1 MKISIITVSYNSEKT
16 ISKTIE
22 SVYKQ
27 NYQDFEYII
36 IDGQSN
42 DKTLDIIKQYKT
54 IFKEKMIWV
63 SEKDKG
69 IYDAMNKGL
78 KMASGEVVGLLNSDD
93 FYTSRDILSTIY
105 EIFSKEK
112 NIDAIYGDVH
122 YIDTNKSKRIIRYYS
137 SKFFK
142 RSLMRLGFMPAHPSF
157 YIRKECLNK
166 IGFYDISYKIA
177 ADFEFLLRAI
187 YIHKIKTK
195 YIKKDFVTMTIGGV
209 STSGLISH
217 KQIMQEHIKAL
228 RSNHI
233 YSNYFLLSLRYLYKI
248 YEMILFTLTKILTK
262 NINAK

>member
-105 EIFSKEK
+105 ENFSKEK

-142 RSLMRLGFMPAHPSF
+142 RSLMRLGFTF
-157 YIRKECLNK
+157 VQQQRK
-166 IGFYDISYKIA
+166 
-177 ADFEFLLRAI
+177 R
-187 YIHKIKTK
+187 
-195 YIKKDFVTMTIGGV
+195 
-209 STSGLISH
+209 
-217 KQIMQEHIKAL
+217 
-228 RSNHI
+228 
-233 YSNYFLLSLRYLYKI
+233 
-248 YEMILFTLTKILTK
+248 
-262 NINAK
+262 

>member
-105 EIFSKEK
+105 ENFSKEK

-142 RSLMRLGFMPAHPSF
+142 RSLCTLDL
-157 YIRKECLNK
+157 CLP
-166 IGFYDISYKIA
+166 I
-177 ADFEFLLRAI
+177 
-187 YIHKIKTK
+187 
-195 YIKKDFVTMTIGGV
+195 
-209 STSGLISH
+209 LIF
-217 KQIMQEHIKAL
+217 I
-228 RSNHI
+228 
-233 YSNYFLLSLRYLYKI
+233 
-248 YEMILFTLTKILTK
+248 
-262 NINAK
+262 

>member
-105 EIFSKEK
+105 ENFSKEK

-166 IGFYDISYKIA
+166 IGF
-177 ADFEFLLRAI
+177 
-187 YIHKIKTK
+187 
-195 YIKKDFVTMTIGGV
+195 
-209 STSGLISH
+209 
-217 KQIMQEHIKAL
+217 
-228 RSNHI
+228 
-233 YSNYFLLSLRYLYKI
+233 
-248 YEMILFTLTKILTK
+248 
-262 NINAK
+262 

>member
-78 KMASGEVVGLLNSDD
+78 KNGKWRSCRA
-93 FYTSRDILSTIY
+93 
-105 EIFSKEK
+105 
-112 NIDAIYGDVH
+112 
-122 YIDTNKSKRIIRYYS
+122 
-137 SKFFK
+137 SKF
-142 RSLMRLGFMPAHPSF
+142 R
-157 YIRKECLNK
+157 
-166 IGFYDISYKIA
+166 
-177 ADFEFLLRAI
+177 
-187 YIHKIKTK
+187 
-195 YIKKDFVTMTIGGV
+195 
-209 STSGLISH
+209 
-217 KQIMQEHIKAL
+217 
-228 RSNHI
+228 
-233 YSNYFLLSLRYLYKI
+233 
-248 YEMILFTLTKILTK
+248 
-262 NINAK
+262 